1 MARMLGKHAL
11 AEMLV
16 AEGVEY
22 IFGNPGTSETPF
34 LDGLQDY
41 PQLQYIQALQEGT
54 AVGMADGYARA
65 TGKPAFANIHI
76 AGGLANGI
84 SGLYNAFRG
93 GTPLVLTAGNSDT
106 RMLISEPVLSG
117 DLVEMTEQYTKWS
130 VEVRHASD
138 IPVAIRRAF
147 KEAKTPP
154 TGPVFVSFPWDTL
167 DEEVDFEAVASSEG
181 YFRIRPD
188 AAAVDR
194 ATELLA
200 GAENPVIVVG
210 DRVAQAG
217 AVAQVVRVAEQT
229 GARVVA
235 TSYSEVNFP
244 TAHPQ
249 WGGMLNLNS
258 PTTARQFAN
267 ADVALAVGT
276 DVFAS
281 FLYVDVP
288 FLSPGTKLIHMDSNY
303 WEIEKSYPTEVGILA
318 DPAAGMA
325 DLAESL
331 DGAMTGSQR
340 EAAATR
346 AATLAEARQRDA
358 ERYQERIKPTWDN
371 RPMPVERMMHEL
383 AAAVPPDTIL
393 ADEAVTSRPALNRA
407 FDFEKPGDI
416 YGIRGGALG
425 WAMPGALGVKL
436 AHPDRPVLAVVGD
449 GASMYTVQALWTASR
464 YNIPV
469 VYAICNNQ
477 AYRILKVNMEV
488 YLRDM
493 LDDRERD
500 SDYVGMD
507 FANRLDLAMMAQAMG
522 VHGERVD
529 DPTEIGPAV
538 RRAAGFAGYND
549 KRGVVGAVTPGWWLS
564 RKTFPAC
571 GTIPRRHCVCVVP
584 LANPYATGLLLQ
596 SRFFVRQCTQREN
609 PVGNCTC
616 GPARQSRVWIC
627 RAAFAIWRLRDR
639 IPAGPSSCVPSHCR
653 NAQNSTCF
661 WWGLRRF
668 PAC

>member
-41 PQLQYIQALQEGT
+41 PQLQYVQALQEGT

-154 TGPVFVSFPWDTL
+154 TGPVFVSFPWNTL
-167 DEEVDFEAVASSEG
+167 DEEIEFDAVASSVG

-188 AAAVDR
+188 ANAVAR
-194 ATELLA
+194 ATALLA
-200 GAENPVIVVG
+200 SAENPVIVVG

-217 AVAQVVRVAEQT
+217 AVEQVVRVAEQT

-258 PTTARQFAN
+258 AATARQFEN
-267 ADVALAVGT
+267 ADVVLAVGT

-288 FLSPGTKLIHMDSNY
+288 FLKPDVRLIHMDSNY

-331 DGAMTGSQR
+331 DGGMTGSQR

-346 AATLAEARQRDA
+346 AATLAAARQRDA
-358 ERYQERIKPTWDN
+358 ERYQERIKASWDN

-383 AAAVPPDTIL
+383 ADAVPPDTII

-407 FDFEKPGDI
+407 FDFENPGDI

-529 DPTEIGPAV
+529 DPADIGPAIQ
-538 RRAAGFAGYND
+538 RAFQSGRPALLD
-549 KRGVVGAVTPGWWLS
+549 ISISGAL
-564 RKTFPAC
+564 
-571 GTIPRRHCVCVVP
+571 
-584 LANPYATGLLLQ
+584 
-596 SRFFVRQCTQREN
+596 
-609 PVGNCTC
+609 
-616 GPARQSRVWIC
+616 
-627 RAAFAIWRLRDR
+627 
-639 IPAGPSSCVPSHCR
+639 
-653 NAQNSTCF
+653 
-661 WWGLRRF
+661 
-668 PAC
+668 

>member
-11 AEMLV
+11 AQMLV

-34 LDGLQDY
+34 LDGLQDF

-106 RMLISEPVLSG
+106 RMMISEPVLSG
-117 DLVEMTEQYTKWS
+117 DLVEMTKQYTKWS
-130 VEVRHASD
+130 VEIRHASD

-200 GAENPVIVVG
+200 GAENPMIVVG
-210 DRVAQAG
+210 DRVAQSN
-217 AVAQVVRVAEQT
+217 AVEQVVRVAEQT

-249 WGGMLNLNS
+249 WGGMLNTNS
-258 PTTARQFAN
+258 PTTARQFQN
-267 ADVALAVGT
+267 ADVVLAVGT

-288 FLSPGTKLIHMDSNY
+288 FLNPDTKLIHLDSNY
-303 WEIEKSYPTEVGILA
+303 WEIEKSYPTEVGIMA

-325 DLAESL
+325 DLSVSLESN
-331 DGAMTGSQR
+331 MTGGQR

-346 AATLAEARQRDA
+346 AATLAAARELDA
-358 ERYQERIKPTWDN
+358 ERYQERIAATWN
-371 RPMPVERMMHEL
+371 NSPMPVERMMHEL
-383 AAAVPPDTIL
+383 ADAVPPNTII
-393 ADEAVTSRPALNRA
+393 ADEAVTSRPAVNRA

-493 LDDRERD
+493 LDDRERA

-529 DPTEIGPAV
+529 DPAEIGPAIK
-538 RRAAGFAGYND
+538 RAFESGKPALLD
-549 KRGVVGAVTPGWWLS
+549 ITISGAL
-564 RKTFPAC
+564 
-571 GTIPRRHCVCVVP
+571 
-584 LANPYATGLLLQ
+584 
-596 SRFFVRQCTQREN
+596 
-609 PVGNCTC
+609 
-616 GPARQSRVWIC
+616 
-627 RAAFAIWRLRDR
+627 
-639 IPAGPSSCVPSHCR
+639 
-653 NAQNSTCF
+653 
-661 WWGLRRF
+661 
-668 PAC
+668 

>member
-1 MARMLGKHAL
+1 MTRMLGKHAL

-106 RMLISEPVLSG
+106 RMLINEPVLSG

-167 DEEVDFEAVASSEG
+167 DEEVDFEAVGSSEG
-181 YFRIRPD
+181 FFRIRPD
-188 AAAVDR
+188 AAAVER
-194 ATELLA
+194 STELLA
-200 GAENPVIVVG
+200 SAENPVIVVG

-217 AVAQVVRVAEQT
+217 AVEQVVRVAEQT

-258 PTTARQFAN
+258 PATARQFAN
-267 ADVALAVGT
+267 ADVVMAVGT

-288 FLSPGTKLIHMDSNY
+288 FLQPGTKLIHLDSNY
-303 WEIEKSYPTEVGILA
+303 WEIEKSYPTEVGIMA

-325 DLAESL
+325 DLAASLESS
-331 DGAMTGSQR
+331 MTGGQR

-346 AATLAEARQRDA
+346 AATLAAARQRDA

-371 RPMPVERMMHEL
+371 LPMPVERMMHEL
-383 AAAVPPDTIL
+383 AAAVPPDTIV

-529 DPTEIGPAV
+529 DPAEIGPAIQ
-538 RRAAGFAGYND
+538 RAFESGRPALLD
-549 KRGVVGAVTPGWWLS
+549 ITISGAL
-564 RKTFPAC
+564 
-571 GTIPRRHCVCVVP
+571 
-584 LANPYATGLLLQ
+584 
-596 SRFFVRQCTQREN
+596 
-609 PVGNCTC
+609 
-616 GPARQSRVWIC
+616 
-627 RAAFAIWRLRDR
+627 
-639 IPAGPSSCVPSHCR
+639 
-653 NAQNSTCF
+653 
-661 WWGLRRF
+661 
-668 PAC
+668 

>member
-1 MARMLGKHAL
+1 MPRMLGKHAL

-34 LDGLQDY
+34 LDGLQDF

-65 TGKPAFANIHI
+65 AGKPAFANIHI

-117 DLVEMTEQYTKWS
+117 DLVEMTRQYTKWS
-130 VEVRHASD
+130 TEIRHGSD

-154 TGPVFVSFPWDTL
+154 TGPVFISFPWDTL
-167 DEEVDFEAVASSEG
+167 DDEVDFEPAASAAG
-181 YFRIRPD
+181 YFRVRPD
-188 AAAVDR
+188 TAAVAR
-194 ATELLA
+194 AAELLA
-200 GAENPVIVVG
+200 GAENPVIIVG
-210 DRVAQAG
+210 DRVAQSG
-217 AVAQVVRVAEQT
+217 AAAQVVAVAERT

-235 TSYSEVNFP
+235 TAYSEVNFP
-244 TAHPQ
+244 TGHPQ

-258 PTTARQFAN
+258 PATARQFEN

-281 FLYVDVP
+281 FLYVDAP
-288 FLSPGTKLIHMDSNY
+288 FLPRQTRLIHLDSNY

-325 DLAESL
+325 ELAAAL
-331 DGAMTGSQR
+331 DGAMTGGQR

-346 AATLAEARQRDA
+346 AATLAAARQEDNR
-358 ERYQERIKPTWDN
+358 RYQERIKASWDS

-383 AAAVPPDTIL
+383 AAAVPADTII

-407 FDFEKPGDI
+407 FEFENAGDI

-449 GASMYTVQALWTASR
+449 GASMYTVQALWTACR

-493 LDDRERD
+493 LDDRERA
-500 SDYVGMD
+500 SEYVGMD

-529 DPTEIGPAV
+529 DPAEIGPAMA
-538 RRAAGFAGYND
+538 RAFGSGRPALLD
-549 KRGVVGAVTPGWWLS
+549 ISISGAL
-564 RKTFPAC
+564 
-571 GTIPRRHCVCVVP
+571 
-584 LANPYATGLLLQ
+584 
-596 SRFFVRQCTQREN
+596 
-609 PVGNCTC
+609 
-616 GPARQSRVWIC
+616 
-627 RAAFAIWRLRDR
+627 
-639 IPAGPSSCVPSHCR
+639 
-653 NAQNSTCF
+653 
-661 WWGLRRF
+661 
-668 PAC
+668 

>member
-11 AEMLV
+11 AQMLV

-34 LDGLQDY
+34 LDGLQDF
-41 PQLQYIQALQEGT
+41 PQLQYVQALQEGT

-117 DLVEMTEQYTKWS
+117 DLVEMTQQYTKWS
-130 VEVRHASD
+130 VEIRHASD

-167 DEEVDFEAVASSEG
+167 DEEVEFEAAPSSEG
-181 YFRIRPD
+181 FFRIRPD
-188 AAAVDR
+188 AAAVER

-210 DRVAQAG
+210 DRVAQSG
-217 AVAQVVRVAEQT
+217 AVEQVVRVAEQT

-235 TSYSEVNFP
+235 TSYSEVNYP
-244 TAHPQ
+244 TAHSQ
-249 WGGMLNLNS
+249 WSGMLNLNS
-258 PTTARQFAN
+258 PATARQFEN
-267 ADVALAVGT
+267 ADVVMAVGT

-281 FLYVDVP
+281 FLYVDVQ
-288 FLSPGTKLIHMDSNY
+288 FLKPDTKLIHVDSNY
-303 WEIEKSYPTEVGILA
+303 WEIEKSYPTEVGMMA

-325 DLAESL
+325 DLAASLESN
-331 DGAMTGSQR
+331 MSGSQR

-346 AATLAEARQRDA
+346 AATLAAARERDA
-358 ERYQERIKPTWDN
+358 QRYQERIAATWDN
-371 RPMPVERMMHEL
+371 SPMPVERMMHEL
-383 AAAVPPDTIL
+383 AAAVPPNTIV

-529 DPTEIGPAV
+529 DPAEIAPAIK
-538 RRAAGFAGYND
+538 RAFDSGRPALLD
-549 KRGVVGAVTPGWWLS
+549 ITISGAL
-564 RKTFPAC
+564 
-571 GTIPRRHCVCVVP
+571 
-584 LANPYATGLLLQ
+584 
-596 SRFFVRQCTQREN
+596 
-609 PVGNCTC
+609 
-616 GPARQSRVWIC
+616 
-627 RAAFAIWRLRDR
+627 
-639 IPAGPSSCVPSHCR
+639 
-653 NAQNSTCF
+653 
-661 WWGLRRF
+661 
-668 PAC
+668 

>member
-41 PQLQYIQALQEGT
+41 PQLQYVQALQEGT

-154 TGPVFVSFPWDTL
+154 TGPVFISFPWDTL
-167 DEEVDFEAVASSEG
+167 DEEIDFEPVSSSDG

-188 AAAVDR
+188 AAAVAK

-200 GAENPVIVVG
+200 SAENPVIVVG
-210 DRVAQAG
+210 DRVAQAD
-217 AVAQVVRVAEQT
+217 AVGQIVRVAEQT
-229 GARVVA
+229 GARVLA

-258 PTTARQFAN
+258 AATAWQLEK
-267 ADVALAVGT
+267 ADVVLAVGT

-281 FLYVDVP
+281 FLYVDEP
-288 FLSPGTKLIHMDSNY
+288 FLQPETRLIHLDSNY
-303 WEIEKSYPTEVGILA
+303 WEIEKSYPTEVGIMA
-318 DPAAGMA
+318 DPAAGLA

-331 DGAMTGSQR
+331 DGNMTGGQR

-346 AATLAEARQRDA
+346 AATLAAARQRDN
-358 ERYQERIKPTWDN
+358 ERYQDRIKATWDN

-383 AAAVPPDTIL
+383 AAAVPADTII

-488 YLRDM
+488 YLRNM
-493 LDDRERD
+493 LKDRERD

-522 VHGERVD
+522 VPGERVD
-529 DPTEIGPAV
+529 DPAEIGPAIQ
-538 RRAAGFAGYND
+538 RAFESG
-549 KRGVVGAVTPGWWLS
+549 R
-564 RKTFPAC
+564 PALLDITIS
-571 GTIPRRHCVCVVP
+571 GT
-584 LANPYATGLLLQ
+584 L
-596 SRFFVRQCTQREN
+596 
-609 PVGNCTC
+609 
-616 GPARQSRVWIC
+616 
-627 RAAFAIWRLRDR
+627 
-639 IPAGPSSCVPSHCR
+639 
-653 NAQNSTCF
+653 
-661 WWGLRRF
+661 
-668 PAC
+668 